1 MVKISASILS
11 ADFANLQKELESLE
25 TAKADM
31 VHIDV
36 MDGNFVPNLTIGPQV
51 IKALRIHS
59 KLPFDVHLMIERP
72 EYSVKSYIDAGAN
85 LVTIHPETCKHLDR
99 TLDMIKGFGAKAGLA
114 LLPST
119 SPDIIDYIIDKIDL
133 LLIMTVNPGFS
144 NQPFINNQLA
154 KISIIAEKIRLAK
167 EPIMLAV
174 DGGINPDTA
183 KQCVEAGANVLV
195 SGSFIFDN
203 KSGNKSNLISQLRG
217 M

>member
-99 TLDMIKGFGAKAGLA
+99 TLDMIKEFGAKAGLA